1 MAAAHL
7 QMLQAVI
14 CDAGRMDELLDAAP
28 QRQPCQNCAE
38 VAGTIAV
45 CAAQCPAAVES
56 PLWEL
61 LRQTVMNMCPA
72 VRGGQ
77 GESSS
82 LLSCSSVMVNL
93 NPHVQALPQA
103 PSQHESALWASM
115 RAVIVQAAA
124 GSPRLTT
131 HLLADFVMDE
141 VMTQLVLAQFDGTA
155 LGGRAMVV
163 NSNSNV
169 SH

>member
-1 MAAAHL
+1 
-7 QMLQAVI
+7 
-14 CDAGRMDELLDAAP
+14 
-28 QRQPCQNCAE
+28 
-38 VAGTIAV
+38 
-45 CAAQCPAAVES
+45 
-56 PLWEL
+56 
-61 LRQTVMNMCPA
+61 
-72 VRGGQ
+72 
-77 GESSS
+77 
-82 LLSCSSVMVNL
+82 MVNL

-115 RAVIVQAAA
+115 LAVIVQAAA
-124 GSPRLTT
+124 GSPRLTA

-141 VMTQLVLAQFDGTA
+141 VMTQLALAQFDGTA